1 MRTISFSLALLLLP
15 LASVAQVQSGSP
27 ADAQS
32 APTYSLDDSHTLTA
46 EGLGWKLTD
55 KATGKE
61 KNLLLPAFHPE
72 QSHPVLSGQHLA
84 YISLTKHGER
94 QQLGCVTF
102 DLTKGK
108 VVNRKDS
115 TLFAREGEALS
126 APSLG
131 EEGAV
136 TCRLKGDQCNAKGG
150 ACSAAEE
157 DVALN
162 FVPGAVAGPPLKAA
176 KGRKGRAVKG
186 SRHGAKASHA
196 SGKKAAK
203 GSHGAP
209 RKSAAHAKS
218 KPTAQKAKHQ

>member
-15 LASVAQVQSGSP
+15 LAAVAQTQSGSP
-27 ADAQS
+27 ADVPNTPS
-32 APTYSLDDSHTLTA
+32 YSVDDSHALTA

-61 KNLLLPAFHPE
+61 RNLLLPAFHPE
-72 QSHPVLSGQHLA
+72 QSHPVIDGQHLA

-115 TLFAREGEALS
+115 TLFGREGEPLS
-126 APSLG
+126 APTLG
-131 EEGAV
+131 EDGAV
-136 TCRLKGDQCNAKGG
+136 TCHLKGDQCNAKGG

-162 FVPGAVAGPPLKAA
+162 FVPGAVAGKPLKSKSA
-176 KGRKGRAVKG
+176 KGGKSGKGH
-186 SRHGAKASHA
+186 HGAHGSHA
-196 SGKKAAK
+196 PSKKAAAHK
-203 GSHGAP
+203 SSH
-209 RKSAAHAKS
+209 SAKTKHTAK
-218 KPTAQKAKHQ
+218 KAKHS